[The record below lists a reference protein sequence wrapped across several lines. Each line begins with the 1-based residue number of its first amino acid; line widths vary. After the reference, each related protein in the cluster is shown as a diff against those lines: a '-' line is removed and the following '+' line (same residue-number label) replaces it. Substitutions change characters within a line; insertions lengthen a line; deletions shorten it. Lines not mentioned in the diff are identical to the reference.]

1 MIMKKINYL
10 IAGISLLAFTA
21 NAQHNFSINGKFS
34 NLKEDM
40 KVFLNYR
47 LNSKRMVD
55 SAITKNGDF
64 SFKGQIGDEPI
75 KASIGLK
82 PLTSDPSISFIEA
95 MLRRDEQDFFL
106 DKGTIFIKGTST
118 AKKAVITGGKTQS
131 EYLALIALLKPETD
145 QAAPLREEM
154 IPILVKT
161 QGKGMDT
168 IKRLQEIQK
177 LMGPLS
183 AKGEEKEIAFI
194 KSHPDSYV
202 SFDLVQQRG
211 GIIRPKTFE
220 PLFNS
225 LSARLRNTENGKAM
239 AKKLDIV
246 KKTAVGVKA
255 RDFSQPDVTG
265 KMVSLSS
272 FKGKYVLLDFWA
284 SWCGPCRAENPN
296 VLKAYNQFKDK
307 NFDILAVSLD
317 DKKENWLKA
326 VKDDALPWTQV
337 SDLLGWKNQAAG
349 LYAIT
354 AIPQNFLIDPNGVI
368 IASNLRGEEL
378 TKKLGQLIK

>member
-1 MIMKKINYL
+1 MKRISYMIT
-10 IAGISLLAFTA
+10 GISLLAFTA
-21 NAQHNFSINGKFS
+21 DAQNSFSINGNFS
-34 NLKEDM
+34 ALKQDM

-47 LNSKRMVD
+47 LNDKRIAD
-55 SAITKNGDF
+55 STLTKNGAF
-64 SFKGQIGDEPI
+64 SFKGQIGNEPI
-75 KASIGLK
+75 KASISLK
-82 PLTSDPSISFIEA
+82 PVVSDPSITFIEK

-106 DKGTIFIKGTST
+106 DKGTIAIKGAST
-118 AKKAVITGGKTQS
+118 AKDALVTAGKTQS
-131 EYLALIALLKPETD
+131 EYLALKTLLKPEMD
-145 QAAPLREEM
+145 QSAPLREEM
-154 IPILVKT
+154 IPILVRT

-168 IKRLQEIQK
+168 IQRLQELQK

-183 AKGEEKEIAFI
+183 QKGEEKEISFI
-194 KSHPDSYV
+194 KSNPDSYV
-202 SFDLVQQRG
+202 SFDLVQQRA

-255 RDFSQPDVTG
+255 MDFSQPDING

-284 SWCGPCRAENPN
+284 SWCGPCRAENPS

-317 DKKENWLKA
+317 DKKDNWLKA

-349 LYAIT
+349 FYAIT

-378 TKKLGQLIK
+378 IKKLSQLIK

>member
-1 MIMKKINYL
+1 M
-10 IAGISLLAFTA
+10 IAGMSLLAFTA
-21 NAQHNFSINGKFS
+21 EAQNSFSLNGKFS
-34 NLKEDM
+34 TLKEEM

-47 LNSKRMVD
+47 LNDKRVED
-55 SAITKNGDF
+55 STLTKNGAF
-64 SFKGQIGDEPI
+64 SFKGQIGTEPV
-75 KASIGLK
+75 KASLSLK
-82 PLTSDPSISFIEA
+82 PLNSDPSISFIER
-95 MLRRDEQDFFL
+95 MLRTDEQDFFL
-106 DKGTIFIKGTST
+106 EKGIITVKGIST
-118 AKKAVITGGKTQS
+118 AKTAIISGGKTQS
-131 EYLALIALLKPETD
+131 EYLTLQARLKPETD
-145 QAAPLREEM
+145 QAAPLRAEM
-154 IPILVKT
+154 IPILVRT

-168 IKRLQEIQK
+168 IKRLQEIQQ

-183 AKGEEKEIAFI
+183 QKVDAKEQAFI

-202 SFDLVQQRG
+202 SFDLVKERG
-211 GIIRPKTFE
+211 SIIRPKTFE
-220 PLFNS
+220 PLFNG
-225 LSARLRNTENGKAM
+225 LSDRLRNTVSGKAM

-255 RDFSQPDVTG
+255 MDFSQPDVNG

-272 FKGKYVLLDFWA
+272 YKGKYVLLDFWA

-296 VLKAYNQFKDK
+296 VLKAYNEFKDK

-337 SDLLGWKNQAAG
+337 SDLMGWKNQAAG
-349 LYAIT
+349 FYAIT

-378 TKKLGQLIK
+378 AKKLSQLIK

>member
-1 MIMKKINYL
+1 MKRITYM

-21 NAQHNFSINGKFS
+21 DAQNSFSITGKFTT
-34 NLKEDM
+34 LKEDM

-47 LNSKRMVD
+47 LNDKRIAD
-55 SAITKNGDF
+55 STLTKSGAF
-64 SFKGQIGDEPI
+64 SFKGQIGNEPI
-75 KASIGLK
+75 KASITLK
-82 PLTSDPSISFIEA
+82 PVNSDPSRSFIEK
-95 MLRRDEQDFFL
+95 MLRSDEQDFFL
-106 DKGTIFIKGTST
+106 EQGTISIKGTST
-118 AKKAVITGGKTQS
+118 AKTALITGGKTQS
-131 EYLALIALLKPETD
+131 EYLALQALLKPERD

-154 IPILVKT
+154 IPILVRT

-183 AKGEEKEIAFI
+183 QEGDAKEEAFI
-194 KSHPDSYV
+194 KAHPDSYV
-202 SFDLVQQRG
+202 SFNLVQERG

-225 LSARLRNTENGKAM
+225 LSTRLRNTENGKAL

-255 RDFSQPDVTG
+255 MDFSQPDVNG

-272 FKGKYVLLDFWA
+272 YKGKYVLLDFWA

-296 VLKAYNQFKDK
+296 VLKAYNEFKDK

-337 SDLLGWKNQAAG
+337 SDLMGWKNQAAG
-349 LYAIT
+349 FYAIT

-378 TKKLGQLIK
+378 AKKLSQLIK